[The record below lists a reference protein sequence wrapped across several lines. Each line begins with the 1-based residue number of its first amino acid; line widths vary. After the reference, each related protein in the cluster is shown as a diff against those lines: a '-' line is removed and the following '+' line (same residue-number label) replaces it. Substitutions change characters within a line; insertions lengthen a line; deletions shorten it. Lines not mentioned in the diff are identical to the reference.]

1 MSKTVG
7 DGAAI
12 TMQKESLLQPPPIA
26 ATFPLRGAHTL
37 RLARFIG

>member
-1 MSKTVG
+1 MSKKIG

-26 ATFPLRGAHTL
+26 VTFPLRVAHTL